1 MGSRRPLKALVIG
14 YGSIG
19 ERHVRVLTEL
29 GCEVAV
35 LSGRSVRH
43 APCFSTLTQ
52 ALSDWRPGYVVV
64 ANLTSGHHQAVGSLA
79 EQGFRGRVLVE
90 KPLFDRLMP
99 VPRHDFSHAAV
110 AYNLRCHPLLNQL
123 HRLLDGGKAWTA
135 SVYVGS
141 YLPNWRPATDYR
153 SCYSAFTAQG
163 GGVLRDLSHE
173 LDYIRWL
180 FGPWRRLTASGGHLS
195 ALAIESEDAFTVVM
209 ETERCPLVSVHMNYL
224 DRVPRREIVVN
235 TDRHT
240 IRGDQ
245 IRNTLQVDDIV
256 ESMTVAGDDTYRAE
270 HQAMLDG
277 RIDRL
282 CSFEEGLETLATI
295 EAAERAAASH
305 TWMAR

>member
-1 MGSRRPLKALVIG
+1 MKALVIG

-35 LSGRSVRH
+35 LSGRTVSH
-43 APCFSTLTQ
+43 APCFSSLTQ

-64 ANLTSGHHQAVGSLA
+64 ANRTSGHHQTVGSLA
-79 EQGFRGRVLVE
+79 EHGFRGRVLVE

-99 VPRHDFSHAAV
+99 VPNHNFSHAAV
-110 AYNLRCHPLLNQL
+110 AFNLRCHPLLNQL
-123 HRLLDGGKAWTA
+123 RRILDGRRAWTA
-135 SVYVGS
+135 SVYVGA
-141 YLPNWRPATDYR
+141 YLPDWRPATDYR
-153 SCYSAFTAQG
+153 SCYSAFTDQG

-173 LDYIRWL
+173 LDYVLWL
-180 FGPWRRLTASGGHLS
+180 FGPWQRLTASGGHLS
-195 ALAIESEDAFTVVM
+195 TLAIESEDAFTVVM
-209 ETERCPLVSVHMNYL
+209 ETRRCPLVSVHMNYL
-224 DRVPRREIVVN
+224 DRVPRREILVN
-235 TDRHT
+235 TDQHT

-245 IRNTLQVDDIV
+245 INNTLQVDDTV
-256 ESMTVAGDDTYRAE
+256 ESLVVARDGTDRAE

-277 RIDRL
+277 RIDGL